1 MKVSAPAY
9 TLGQMLCSVH
19 NGATLVA
26 GIGNISFPGS
36 VYDFRCASLSFPF
49 FPKET

>member
-9 TLGQMLCSVH
+9 TLGQMCSVH
-19 NGATLVA
+19 NGATLVV

-36 VYDFRCASLSFPF
+36 VHDFRCASLSFPF